1 MQRTKQSNI
10 QSYMYSCLQG
20 NIENRNLKKLQKNKE
35 TRNQTYKFTNIFKRH
50 KGHLIRLQVFKLSNT
65 QTIKSPNVQTKKIK
79 SKLERNNEFQVIKY
93 ITNSKTKQPKTL

>member
-10 QSYMYSCLQG
+10 QSYMYSCMQA
-20 NIENRNLKKLQKNKE
+20 NIENRNVKKFTENKE
-35 TRNQTYKFTNIFKRH
+35 TRNQTYKFTNKFKRH

-65 QTIKSPNVQTKKIK
+65 QTIKSPNVQTKKVR

>member
-1 MQRTKQSNI
+1 
-10 QSYMYSCLQG
+10 MYSCMQA
-20 NIENRNLKKLQKNKE
+20 NIENRNVKKFTENKE
-35 TRNQTYKFTNIFKRH
+35 TRNQTYKFPNKFKRH

-79 SKLERNNEFQVIKY
+79 SKLERNNESQVIKY

>member
-10 QSYMYSCLQG
+10 QSYMYSCMQA

-35 TRNQTYKFTNIFKRH
+35 TRNQTYKFTNKFKRH
-50 KGHLIRLQVFKLSNT
+50 KGHLIRLQVFKHSNT
-65 QTIKSPNVQTKKIK
+65 QTIKSPNVQTKKK